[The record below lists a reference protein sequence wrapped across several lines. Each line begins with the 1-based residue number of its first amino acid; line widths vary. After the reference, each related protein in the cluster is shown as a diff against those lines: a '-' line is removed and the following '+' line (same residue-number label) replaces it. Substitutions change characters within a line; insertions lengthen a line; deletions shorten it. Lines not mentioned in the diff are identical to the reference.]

1 MALLG
6 LRDVTLAFGGPPV
19 LDRASVAVERGE
31 RVCLLGRNGAGKST
45 VLRLLDGTQTPDA
58 GEVVRQGGATVARLE
73 QDIPADVGG
82 TVFDVVAEGLGDTGR
97 LLARYHQAGQRLAAA
112 PHDAAALRDLERLH
126 QALDGAG
133 AWQAHT
139 RVETVLQHLGLDADA
154 AFADA
159 SGGRKRQTL
168 LARALVRDPDV
179 LLLDEPTN
187 HLDVEAIEWME
198 RFLVE
203 RGTTLVF
210 VTHDRAFLRRVATRI
225 LELDRGRLA
234 DWGADYDAYLE
245 RKDAA
250 LAAEAREREE
260 FDKKLARE
268 ERWVGTSITA
278 RRTRN
283 EGRVRALDAM
293 RRERAARRE
302 RAGAVALEVTEA
314 ERSGRLVI
322 EARGVSFERP
332 DGAGGRR
339 PIVRDVS
346 TTVTR
351 GDRVGLVGPNGSGK
365 TTLLRLLLGD
375 LAADPLAPD
384 AGTVRHGTN
393 LQLAYFDQLREQLDP
408 DRTVFDSVADGA
420 EWVQVGGERRH
431 VHGYLQD
438 FLFGPERAR
447 TPVRAL
453 SGGERNRL
461 LLARLFTRAFNL
473 LVLDEPTNDLD
484 LETLDLLEALLVEF
498 SGTLLVVSHDREFL
512 DHVVTST
519 LVLEGG
525 GRVGEY
531 AGGYGDW
538 VRQRERAAAADGAG
552 RPPAPRAAAP
562 PAAAPRAR
570 AQARPVVQGR
580 ARARAAPR
588 PHRRGGARARGAVRH
603 ARRPGAAARR
613 RRVGGGARPPR
624 GARRRDRG
632 DDGALG
638 GARDARRRG
647 VARGRSR
654 TGVAGV
660 RARNGVP
667 FAPRPAHAPTR
678 PAPSLRNAPCEP
690 LCTYAA
696 APSPPSSPPPRAW
709 PPPSP
714 RRRRRRPP
722 RPAHA
727 PSAATRSS
735 PRRTAPRRGRRARG
749 CAPTSTSRACPGPRS
764 RWSPA
769 ARSSGP
775 RGSAWPTWSS
785 GWPSRAAPASAS
797 AACRSCWRA
806 PPR

>member
-1 MALLG
+1 MSLLG

-19 LDRASVAVERGE
+19 LDRASVAVARGE
-31 RVCLLGRNGAGKST
+31 RVCLVGRNGSGKST
-45 VLRLLDGTQTPDA
+45 LLKVLDGTQPPDA
-58 GEVVRQGGATVARLE
+58 GDVVRQTGAAVARLE
-73 QDIPADVGG
+73 QDIPADVAG
-82 TVFDVVAEGLGDTGR
+82 TVFDVVAAGLGETGR

-112 PHDAAALRDLERLH
+112 PHDAAALRELERLH
-126 QALDGAG
+126 QALDAAG

-139 RVETVLQHLGLDADA
+139 RVETVLQHLALDADA

-234 DWGADYDAYLE
+234 DWGGDYDAYLE
-245 RKDAA
+245 RKEAA

-302 RAGAVALEVTEA
+302 RAGAVAFEVTEA

-322 EARGVSFERP
+322 EARGVSFSRP
-332 DGAGGRR
+332 DGAGGAR

-346 TTVTR
+346 TAVTR

-375 LAADPLAPD
+375 LAPDPLAPD

-438 FLFGPERAR
+438 FLFPADRAR

-498 SGTLLVVSHDREFL
+498 QGTLLVVSHDREFL

-531 AGGYGDW
+531 AGGYSDW
-538 VRQRERAAAADGAG
+538 VRQRG
-552 RPPAPRAAAP
+552 AAAP
-562 PAAAPRAR
+562 GGPAPARPAA
-570 AQARPVVQGR
+570 
-580 ARARAAPR
+580 ARAAPKPAPAPPAR
-588 PHRRGGARARGAVRH
+588 RERRRGLSFSDARELGQLPDRIDAAERERDGLYATLADPAVLRDGAAAAEARARLAALDAEVERLT
-603 ARRPGAAARR
+603 ARWEALETLAAEA
-613 RRVGGGARPPR
+613 
-624 GARRRDRG
+624 
-632 DDGALG
+632 
-638 GARDARRRG
+638 
-647 VARGRSR
+647 
-654 TGVAGV
+654 
-660 RARNGVP
+660 
-667 FAPRPAHAPTR
+667 
-678 PAPSLRNAPCEP
+678 
-690 LCTYAA
+690 
-696 APSPPSSPPPRAW
+696 
-709 PPPSP
+709 
-714 RRRRRRPP
+714 
-722 RPAHA
+722 
-727 PSAATRSS
+727 
-735 PRRTAPRRGRRARG
+735 
-749 CAPTSTSRACPGPRS
+749 
-764 RWSPA
+764 
-769 ARSSGP
+769 
-775 RGSAWPTWSS
+775 
-785 GWPSRAAPASAS
+785 
-797 AACRSCWRA
+797 
-806 PPR
+806 